1 MENLNVLL
9 WCGAAAVV
17 ILAFKAGDWIE
28 ARAEE
33 SRERA
38 RKARLENN
46 RAELELQRFTNT
58 ADKA

>member
-33 SRERA
+33 SHERA
-38 RKARLENN
+38 RKAKLENDK
-46 RAELELQRFTNT
+46 AEFELQQLTNT
-58 ADKA
+58 TDQA